1 MSNFASSL
9 SEAIKQVKC
18 QLINVVL
25 VSIKTIEK
33 YISSPNIS
41 IAGIEILQDIPKMH
55 KKKPGFYKNPVS
67 LN

>member
-1 MSNFASSL
+1 MNARIMSV
-9 SEAIKQVKC
+9 SETINQVKC

-33 YISSPNIS
+33 YIFSKNIS
-41 IAGIEILQDIPKMH
+41 IADIEIPQDIALMH
-55 KKKPGFYKNPVS
+55 RKKPGFYKNPVS